1 MRDDTMADPS
11 ARLVRKSAYGRTQL
25 FLPSPTAV
33 LREVKCMGGMT
44 KKDAASVYHVL
55 PPAHETGAPV
65 ACWHCCEAVGDS
77 AVPIPRYYDSGERV
91 YHVYGTTC
99 CPGCA
104 KAYILEHTTFDR
116 GHHLNVLVKMLREV
130 YGVAQP
136 VVETPPRP
144 ALKRFGGAFDPT
156 TQPKAACRLVEP
168 PFVSYTMIVEERV
181 GQAPVEIAEEAESLQ
196 EPPPPGLYADFVR
209 AQQSVAPLPTTKR
222 PRSDPAPGTGP
233 MSRFVKKQA
242 TGAKK

>member
-1 MRDDTMADPS
+1 MTDPT
-11 ARLVRKSAYGRTQL
+11 RLVRKSAYGRTQL

-44 KKDAASVYHVL
+44 KKETASVYHVL
-55 PPAHETGAPV
+55 PAAHEAGGA
-65 ACWHCCEAVGDS
+65 ACWHCCEPVGS
-77 AVPIPRYYDSGERV
+77 ASIPIPLYYDSGERV

-116 GHHLNVLVKMLREV
+116 GQHLNVLVKMLREA
-130 YGVAQP
+130 YGVAHP

-168 PFVSYTMIVEERV
+168 PFVSYTMIVEERA
-181 GQAPVEIAEEAESLQ
+181 GQPVELAEEAESLH
-196 EPPPPGLYADFVR
+196 EPPPPGIYADFVR
-209 AQQSVAPLPTTKR
+209 AQQQTVAPLPNTKR
-222 PRSDPAPGTGP
+222 PRSEPPAPGTGP

-242 TGAKK
+242 K

>member
-1 MRDDTMADPS
+1 MADA

-55 PPAHETGAPV
+55 PPAHAEPV
-65 ACWHCCEAVGDS
+65 ACWHCCEPCAGAGAV
-77 AVPIPRYYDSGERV
+77 VPIPRYYDAGEQV
-91 YHVYGTTC
+91 YHVYGATC

-104 KAYILEHTTFDR
+104 KAYVLEHTHFDR
-116 GHHLNVLVKMLREV
+116 GQHLNVLVKMLREI
-130 YGVAQP
+130 YGVTRP
-136 VVETPPRP
+136 VVETPPRA
-144 ALKRFGGAFDPT
+144 ALKRFGGPFDPT

-181 GQAPVEIAEEAESLQ
+181 GQAMELVEEAESLQ
-196 EPPPPGLYADFVR
+196 EPPPPGIYADYVR
-209 AQQSVAPLPTTKR
+209 AQTAPLPSKR
-222 PRSDPAPGTGP
+222 PREPPAPGTGP
-233 MSRFVKKQA
+233 MSRFVKKRE
-242 TGAKK
+242 K